1 MTSSPQG
8 LHPAKIITPAIRQRL
23 QELLTKARRM
33 TRATPCP
40 HGQIDDLLCE
50 CVIVDPGNTVYIG
63 ALLQHLRRSDRPR
76 GMTNERGPTGP
87 WDLVIGHL
95 KRLLSVGFGSRPDPL
110 SPIRTALDACN
121 WEQVLTLGPPALCR
135 EPQSVEILRHLAA
148 ACAALEHEQ
157 AELCYLQAAVALAP
171 SDVETQR
178 QLARALTRQGLF
190 DEAAVAWK
198 RLTELLP
205 EDEECRQTIKIL
217 CEYEPPADAP
227 GILAEDDERQIRSA
241 VESGTASMEQFRQ
254 LIHHLSNSRKLDEA
268 EHILNRATMLLGTT
282 LQLQDWREHLTMV
295 RGWTALDIAHDL
307 CALRPDYSQLPERKL
322 SESNRVDLQIC
333 GRRCERYPDD
343 LRLQIQL
350 GRLLHSNGNFSEAVK
365 RLEPVATI
373 DAHRAEAL
381 AELGRSWEK
390 LRQGDKAM
398 ACYQEAIDLAQSQG
412 DLKTARRALR
422 NAARLA
428 ERNGDSQLARSC
440 YSRLLEF
447 PVVSDLDRTH
457 HDLYQ
462 LMLDNLDRVCHNS

>member
-87 WDLVIGHL
+87 WDLVIGHW
-95 KRLLSVGFGSRPDPL
+95 KRLLSVGFGSRPNPL

-121 WEQVLTLGPPALCR
+121 WEQVLTLGPPALCQR
-135 EPQSVEILRHLAA
+135 PQSVEILRHLAA

-157 AELCYLQAAVALAP
+157 AELCYLQAAVAVAP

-217 CEYEPPADAP
+217 CEYTPPAEWTGLLADDAVREIQNAVDA
-227 GILAEDDERQIRSA
+227 GSA
-241 VESGTASMEQFRQ
+241 SLEQVRELFDHLRGW
-254 LIHHLSNSRKLDEA
+254 HHFDEA
-268 EHILNRATMLLGTT
+268 ERLLDHATALLGPSLSLLECREQLAIDRSDRPMFLAVQLYSLRKEYRQSLHRAMSQSVRTH
-282 LQLQDWREHLTMV
+282 LQVQ
-295 RGWTALDIAHDL
+295 
-307 CALRPDYSQLPERKL
+307 YQ
-322 SESNRVDLQIC
+322 
-333 GRRCERYPDD
+333 RCERHPDD
-343 LRLQIQL
+343 PALQLHLGQL
-350 GRLLHSNGNFSEAVK
+350 LTFNGNYSEAMK
-365 RLEPVATI
+365 RLGPIAEIPEF
-373 DAHRAEAL
+373 RARGLYAL
-381 AELGRSWEK
+381 GAAWARLKQSDKALSCYQQSIAIALCENDEETASHSLQTAAILASEMANAELARDFCDKLLSLSCPHEGR
-390 LRQGDKAM
+390 R
-398 ACYQEAIDLAQSQG
+398 LAQ
-412 DLKTARRALR
+412 DF
-422 NAARLA
+422 
-428 ERNGDSQLARSC
+428 ARS
-440 YSRLLEF
+440 
-447 PVVSDLDRTH
+447 
-457 HDLYQ
+457 
-462 LMLDNLDRVCHNS
+462 MLDNLDRVCHNS